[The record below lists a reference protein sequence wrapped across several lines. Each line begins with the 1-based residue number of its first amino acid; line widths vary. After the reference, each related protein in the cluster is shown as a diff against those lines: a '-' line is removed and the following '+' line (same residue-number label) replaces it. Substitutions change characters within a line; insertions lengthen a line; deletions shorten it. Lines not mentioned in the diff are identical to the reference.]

1 MRGNPCVFGGGTTLL
16 QRAETIYHKANE
28 LVRRCGTRDTL
39 RIACEIGI
47 YVHHID
53 DFKELLGMYSY
64 QHKER
69 HILLNS
75 NMDYITTQMVCGHEI
90 GHDALHR
97 ERAKVGMGL
106 QEFTLFD
113 MRNEMEYEA
122 NAFSAHLRINNE
134 ELFELMGQGYD
145 VVQLSSIME
154 TNINL
159 MLIKLNE
166 LNRMGYQLNLPY
178 IPRSD
183 FLKNVTV

>member
-1 MRGNPCVFGGGTTLL
+1 ML
-16 QRAETIYHKANE
+16 QKAETIYCKANE

-39 RIACEIGI
+39 RIAGEIGI
-47 YVHHID
+47 YIHQID

-64 QHKER
+64 QRKER

-75 NMDYITTQMVCGHEI
+75 NMDYITVQMVCGHEI

-97 ERAKVGMGL
+97 DQAKIGMGL

-122 NAFSAHLRINNE
+122 NAFAAHLLIDNE
-134 ELFELMGQGYD
+134 KLFALTRCGYD
-145 VVQLSSIME
+145 VVQLSSIMG

-166 LNRMGYQLNLPY
+166 LNRMGCQLNLPY
-178 IPRSD
+178 IPRPD
-183 FLKNVTV
+183 FLKKVMIYPIH

>member
-1 MRGNPCVFGGGTTLL
+1 MCKSTRPRNSKIPDCRTVV
-16 QRAETIYHKANE
+16 YHKANE

>member
-1 MRGNPCVFGGGTTLL
+1 MLRK
-16 QRAETIYHKANE
+16 AETIYQKANE
-28 LVRRCGTRDTL
+28 LVKRCGTRDTL
-39 RIACEIGI
+39 LIASEIGI
-47 YVHHID
+47 YIHPID
-53 DFKELLGMYSY
+53 NLKELLGMYSY

-69 HILLNS
+69 HILLNA
-75 NMDYITTQMVCGHEI
+75 NMDCITTQMVCGHEI

-122 NAFSAHLRINNE
+122 NAFAAHLRIDNE
-134 ELFELMGQGYD
+134 ELFELVRQGYD

-159 MLIKLNE
+159 MLVKLNE
-166 LNRMGYQLNLPY
+166 LNRMGCQLNLPY

-183 FLKNVTV
+183 FLKNVAV

>member
-1 MRGNPCVFGGGTTLL
+1 MGGETPLL
-16 QRAETIYHKANE
+16 QRAEMIYRKANE
-28 LVRRCGTRDTL
+28 LVKRCRTQDTM
-39 RIACEIGI
+39 RIASEIGI

-53 DFKELLGMYSY
+53 DFKELLGIYCY

-75 NMDYITTQMVCGHEI
+75 NMDCITTQMVCGHEI
-90 GHDALHR
+90 GHDILHR
-97 ERAKVGMGL
+97 KHAKVGMGL

-122 NAFSAHLRINNE
+122 NAFSSHLLIDNE
-134 ELFELMGQGYD
+134 KLFALMRCGYD
-145 VVQLSSIME
+145 VVQLSSIMG

-166 LNRMGYQLNLPY
+166 LDRMGCQLNLPY

-183 FLKNVTV
+183 FLKNVIL